1 MADDSAYAASRYGA
15 QDYTAS
21 GVAADHAA
29 GNGAHAVD
37 TGALKSVH
45 WLTGMLLTP
54 QHFERQDEF
63 IEAAARWAVRYG
75 LPSAGLVGGG
85 LRIDPR
91 TTDPARYDP
100 RLEVADDGETVRLSL
115 LAARGVTPAGEI
127 VDVGEADA
135 VRTAVPRSGLAGV
148 NEAEVH
154 VVRLAGREEDPGSAG
169 LDPVNPHQAALRRAR
184 YRLVVGLAPEQA
196 PHALAVGRVRRVS
209 ATLGFDR
216 DGSYIPACAAV
227 LAHSRLYA
235 GWTRLRDGVADL
247 AERYGELHRA
257 VAAYAE
263 RLAERGVDVRGDL
276 DTLAFVERAVLALDD
291 CAYALVDASRAPAP
305 VFADVERM
313 GRRIALALDLSA
325 ATRLFLH
332 AVSSADAGYEV
343 LLDEERQALARRR
356 GAAAEEVDRGDLA
369 RALARAEDTVRRVRE
384 LGAAVEGKYVDFR
397 LNRAVDAL
405 RFILERG
412 GEGFYTA
419 VATPAHPRRD
429 GDMLTFDFSPLQL
442 PARQEYRVLLVGDSQ
457 GESPW
462 RLGDAFAVD
471 VWVNPGAGGGRP
483 ISFEPR
489 CEVPGQRNFEV
500 TFDGPGDVGTITALR
515 VTVHQQG
522 HRLRRAALYQR
533 GRGVIADVPVVAV
546 ASAAPSA
553 APAFVPPT
561 NALGAGAAASGGGGP
576 LAATPV
582 AGSPR
587 FGGTAGAGAPGP
599 ATPVAAPSRDAREPD
614 ADGGAAAPTPPPGV
628 PVIKRIPLRRPST

>member
-1 MADDSAYAASRYGA
+1 MSDAYSYAASRYAGGDGA
-15 QDYTAS
+15 LAPD
-21 GVAADHAA
+21 D
-29 GNGAHAVD
+29 
-37 TGALKSVH
+37 GALKSVH

-54 QHFERQDEF
+54 QHFERQDQF
-63 IEAAARWAVRYG
+63 IEAAARWAVRYT
-75 LPSAGLVGGG
+75 LPGAGLVGGG
-85 LRIDPR
+85 LRVDPR
-91 TTDPARYDP
+91 ATDPARYDP

-115 LAARGVTPAGEI
+115 VTARGVTPAGDV
-127 VDVGEADA
+127 VDVGEEDA
-135 VRTAVPRSGLAGV
+135 VRASVARSALAGV
-148 NEAEVH
+148 TEVEVH
-154 VVRLAGREEDPGSAG
+154 VVRLPGREEDPGSAG

-184 YRLVVGLAPEQA
+184 YQLVVGVAPEHA
-196 PHALAVGRVRRVS
+196 PHALAVGRIRRVS
-209 ATLGFDR
+209 ETLGFDR

-235 GWTRLRDGVADL
+235 GWSRLRDGVADL

-291 CAYALVDASRAPAP
+291 CAYALVDATRAPAP

-313 GRRIALALDLSA
+313 GRRVALALDLSA

-356 GAAAEEVDRGDLA
+356 GAAAQEVEHGDVS
-369 RALARAEDTVRRVRE
+369 RALARAEDTVRRVRD

-429 GDMLTFDFSPLQL
+429 GDTLTFDFSPLQL
-442 PARQEYRVLLVGDSQ
+442 PARQEYRVLLVGDAQ

-462 RLGDAFAVD
+462 RLGEAFPVD
-471 VWVNPGAGGGRP
+471 VWINPGAGGGRP
-483 ISFEPR
+483 ISSDVR
-489 CEVPGQRNFEV
+489 CEVPGQRNFGV
-500 TFDGPGDVGTITALR
+500 SFDGPGELGTITALR

-533 GRGVIADVPVVAV
+533 GRGVIAEVPVVAV

-553 APAFVPPT
+553 APAFVPPA
-561 NALGAGAAASGGGGP
+561 NALGAGPIASGGP
-576 LAATPV
+576 ATATPV
-582 AGSPR
+582 
-587 FGGTAGAGAPGP
+587 PG
-599 ATPVAAPSRDAREPD
+599 TPVLAP
-614 ADGGAAAPTPPPGV
+614 AAAPTPDAPNAAGDPDGPGGAVTGGSPGAPALAPGV
-628 PVIKRIPLRRPST
+628 PVIKRIPLRRPPA

>member
-1 MADDSAYAASRYGA
+1 MADDYSFDGAAYAAL
-15 QDYTAS
+15 
-21 GVAADHAA
+21 
-29 GNGAHAVD
+29 NGASRD
-37 TGALKSVH
+37 GALKSVH

-54 QHFERQDEF
+54 QHFERQDQF
-63 IEAAARWAVRYG
+63 IEAAARWAVRYA
-75 LPSAGLVGGG
+75 LPDAGLVGGG
-85 LRIDPR
+85 LRVDPR
-91 TTDPARYDP
+91 ATDPARYDP
-100 RLEVADDGETVRLSL
+100 RLEVADDGETVRLAL
-115 LAARGVTPAGEI
+115 LTARGVTPGGDI
-127 VDVGEADA
+127 VDVSEEDA
-135 VRTAVPRSGLAGV
+135 VRVAVPRSALAGI

-154 VVRLAGREEDPGSAG
+154 VVRLPGREEDPGSAG

-184 YRLVVGLAPEQA
+184 YQLVVGLAPEQRQ
-196 PHALAVGRVRRVS
+196 HALAVGRVRRVS
-209 ATLGFDR
+209 ETLGFDR
-216 DGSYIPACAAV
+216 DGSYIPACTAV
-227 LAHSRLYA
+227 LAHSRLHA
-235 GWTRLRDGVADL
+235 GWARLRDGVADL

-291 CAYALVDASRAPAP
+291 CAYALVDATRAPAP

-356 GAAAEEVDRGDLA
+356 GAAAQDLEGGDVS

-384 LGAAVEGKYVDFR
+384 LGAAVEGKYVDYR

-442 PARQEYRVLLVGDSQ
+442 PAKQEYRVVLVGDAQ

-462 RLGDAFAVD
+462 RLGDAFPVD

-483 ISFEPR
+483 ISFDVR
-489 CEVPGQRNFEV
+489 CEVPGQRNFGI
-500 TFDGPGDVGTITALR
+500 TFDGPSELGTVTALR
-515 VTVHQQG
+515 VTVNQQG

-533 GRGVIADVPVVAV
+533 GRGVVADVSVVAV
-546 ASAAPSA
+546 ASAASSA
-553 APAFVPPT
+553 APAFVPPS
-561 NALGAGAAASGGGGP
+561 NGLGARHVAAGGP
-576 LAATPV
+576 GTSTPV
-582 AGSPR
+582 VG
-587 FGGTAGAGAPGP
+587 
-599 ATPVAAPSRDAREPD
+599 TPVLGTPAVPPSPVSVITP
-614 ADGGAAAPTPPPGV
+614 AAPTPDAREHPDDQGPAPAPRAQPGG
-628 PVIKRIPLRRPST
+628 VIKRIPLKPRS